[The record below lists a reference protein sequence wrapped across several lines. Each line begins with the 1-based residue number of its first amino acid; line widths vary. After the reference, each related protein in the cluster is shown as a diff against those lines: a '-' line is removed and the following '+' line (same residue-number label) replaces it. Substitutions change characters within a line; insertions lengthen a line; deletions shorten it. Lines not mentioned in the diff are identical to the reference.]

1 MDELAVYTLQLQ
13 PHPPAR
19 KMEGCCREG
28 EQTPALYLGSAW
40 PWWAQWQSRLVLRGA
55 DGPVGGREAGVNR
68 LTALQ
73 HSSEDG
79 RQADGGL

>member
-40 PWWAQWQSRLVLRGA
+40 PDGHSGNTGLCSGEPTVQWEGEKQG
-55 DGPVGGREAGVNR
+55 
-68 LTALQ
+68 
-73 HSSEDG
+73 
-79 RQADGGL
+79 

>member
-28 EQTPALYLGSAW
+28 EQTPALYLGPAW
-40 PWWAQWQSRLVLRGA
+40 P
-55 DGPVGGREAGVNR
+55 GG
-68 LTALQ
+68 
-73 HSSEDG
+73 H
-79 RQADGGL
+79 GGNPGLCSGEPTVQ

>member
-40 PWWAQWQSRLVLRGA
+40 PDGHSGNTGLCSGEPTVQWEGDRKG
-55 DGPVGGREAGVNR
+55 
-68 LTALQ
+68 
-73 HSSEDG
+73 
-79 RQADGGL
+79 